1 MALQIANP
9 VVVAK
14 VERLARALGLTKT
27 AVVER
32 AIDRLASE
40 VPSASA
46 TRRMAAILEQIDR
59 VPDRPDAF
67 DPVEWDYH
75 GLPR

>member
-1 MALQIANP
+1 
-9 VVVAK
+9 
-14 VERLARALGLTKT
+14 
-27 AVVER
+27 
-32 AIDRLASE
+32 
-40 VPSASA
+40 
-46 TRRMAAILEQIDR
+46 MAAILEQIDR